1 MGKEKE
7 VYQSCN
13 LDLISEKARETLK
26 STSSTPQAPLAH
38 IAPFAENLSSGVK
51 C

>member
-1 MGKEKE
+1 MGKEK
-7 VYQSCN
+7 VCQSYN

-26 STSSTPQAPLAH
+26 STSSKLQASLACT
-38 IAPFAENLSSGVK
+38 APSTENLFSGVR